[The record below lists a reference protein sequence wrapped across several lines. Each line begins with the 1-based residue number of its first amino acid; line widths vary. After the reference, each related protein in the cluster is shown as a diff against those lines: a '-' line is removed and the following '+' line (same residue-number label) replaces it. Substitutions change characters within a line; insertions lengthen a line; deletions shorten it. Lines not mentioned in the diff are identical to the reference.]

1 MADIKMTYES
11 LSGAAKKITEAKEQL
26 ETLIKN
32 MTSVVETLGSDYVGV
47 SYEAFKNAWAESKP
61 AMERLKEA
69 VGEFGPALNEAAEKQ
84 RETEATTASKM
95 SKLGI
100 N

>member
-11 LSGAAKKITEAKEQL
+11 LNSAAKKITQAKEEL

-32 MTSVVETLGSDYVGV
+32 LTNVVETLGSDYVGV
-47 SYEAFKNAWAESKP
+47 SYDAFKNAWAESRP
-61 AMERLKEA
+61 TMERLKEA
-69 VGEFGPALNEAAEKQ
+69 VGEFGPALTQTAEEQ
-84 RETEATTASKM
+84 REQELKQGQKM